1 MKKIGSTVLALTG
14 IALLLLGLLPAVH
27 AEGTA
32 PDRQRLIFAGRRLE
46 KGHIILSLQGF
57 RN

>member
-14 IALLLLGLLPAVH
+14 IALLLGLLPAVH